1 MLSFQNAFRHG
12 FFPKKP
18 RQAYSKI
25 SIYKFTLMLNNK
37 NPPKGLPFPKKTVN
51 DFTDRKL
58 TVNDGK
64 TKRFPLA
71 RNSFLCYSKDAS
83 KKTRQT
89 MIFFILLSDFV
100 GVISH
105 DSGKKY
111 LYSAQWNMHIPQR
124 RLFAIVS
131 SNVTHQHSDRR
142 KSILLSAVRTGGKN
156 E

>member
-1 MLSFQNAFRHG
+1 MVSSQKSPDRLTPRYPFINLHSCSITKIPQKTSLS
-12 FFPKKP
+12 PK
-18 RQAYSKI
+18 RR
-25 SIYKFTLMLNNK
+25 
-37 NPPKGLPFPKKTVN
+37 KT
-51 DFTDRKL
+51 TSP
-58 TVNDGK
+58 TENDGK

-89 MIFFILLSDFV
+89 MTFFILLSDFV

-105 DSGKKY
+105 DFGKKY
-111 LYSAQWNMHIPQR
+111 LYSAQWDMHIPQR